1 VVSGVGVVIR
11 VRNAAP
17 YVAEAVAGVLDQTHP
32 PAEVIIVDGGSTD
45 GSIEALAPY
54 ASRIRVVPQRREGLG
69 GAAQDGIDAT
79 DKPIIA
85 FQDADDIWP
94 RDRLKAMVDALSA
107 NGGWAGVMGRV
118 EHFVSPDIPPE
129 DAKGFVLP
137 EGAQPGAGLPS
148 LVLRREA
155 LERAGE
161 FREGLW
167 AGEYIEWYDRATAA
181 GLVIAPVDILCL
193 RRRVHLSNFTRSEAS
208 RRGYLQALQV
218 VMARRRAGQSPG

>member
-17 YVAEAVAGVLDQTHP
+17 YVAEAVASVLDQTHP

-54 ASRIRVVPQRREGLG
+54 ASRIRVLQQRREGLG

-79 DKPIIA
+79 GEPIIA

-94 RDRLKAMVDALSA
+94 PDRLRAMVDALSA
-107 NGGWAGVMGRV
+107 NSGWAGVMGRV

-129 DAKGFVLP
+129 EAKGFVVP

-148 LVLRREA
+148 LVLRRVHRVVRQGDRC
-155 LERAGE
+155 RAC
-161 FREGLW
+161 
-167 AGEYIEWYDRATAA
+167 DRARRHPVPAA
-181 GLVIAPVDILCL
+181 PGAPQQLHAQRGIAPRIPAG
-193 RRRVHLSNFTRSEAS
+193 AS
-208 RRGYLQALQV
+208 GRDGAPASGPV
-218 VMARRRAGQSPG
+218 ARLTCV